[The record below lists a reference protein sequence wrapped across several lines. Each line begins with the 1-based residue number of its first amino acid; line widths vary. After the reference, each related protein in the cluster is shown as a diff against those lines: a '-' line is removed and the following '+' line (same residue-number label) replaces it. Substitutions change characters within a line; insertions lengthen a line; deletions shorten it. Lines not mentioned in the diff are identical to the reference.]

1 MATREN
7 FGEDEKNT
15 FGTHTPKIPF
25 IGIIST
31 TSERSQAVST
41 SFQQLIRRNRE
52 LIDLVTRTRN
62 EKLDNVFVQTRMS
75 NEG

>member
-1 MATREN
+1 MATKRILEM
-7 FGEDEKNT
+7 KKIRLV
-15 FGTHTPKIPF
+15 HTRRKYHL
-25 IGIIST
+25 
-31 TSERSQAVST
+31 SESSVLLANVVKQPIT